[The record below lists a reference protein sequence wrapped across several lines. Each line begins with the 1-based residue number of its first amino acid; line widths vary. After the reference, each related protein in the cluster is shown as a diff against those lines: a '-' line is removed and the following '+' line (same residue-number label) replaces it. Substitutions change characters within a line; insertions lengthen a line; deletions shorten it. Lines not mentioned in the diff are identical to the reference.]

1 MPSPLQVLVRLTAA
15 GLTGGLLLTGLTAL
29 PAAADDRPL
38 PPGRIAKP
46 YTVQRGDTATG
57 LAVRFHAWTAELI
70 SHNHLG
76 GSATLRV
83 GQRIEIPVVRAAARR
98 DRSRP
103 QHRTHRRPTHHKKH
117 HQTRHKTRHKSHHE
131 KQHRAARPR
140 RTAHP
145 GRAHVRRVIVDTA
158 RRHGVP
164 PKLALAVSWQESGWQ
179 MHRTSSAHAIG
190 AMQVLPATG
199 VWMSMY
205 AGRSLKLRHTRDN
218 VLAGVLLLGVLDDQ
232 TRSRRHQVAA
242 YYQGLG
248 ALREHGLYKATKRYV
263 RNVRAIHQR
272 LQRGLPPA

>member
-1 MPSPLQVLVRLTAA
+1 MSSPLQVLARLTAA
-15 GLTGGLLLTGLTAL
+15 GVTGGLLLTGLTAL
-29 PAAADDRPL
+29 PATADDRPL
-38 PPGRIAKP
+38 PAGRIAKS
-46 YTVQRGDTATG
+46 YTVKPGDTATG

-76 GSATLRV
+76 GAATLRV
-83 GQRIEIPVVRAAARR
+83 GQRIEIPVVRAAARK

-103 QHRTHRRPTHHKKH
+103 HRHTHRRPT
-117 HQTRHKTRHKSHHE
+117 TRHRTHQEKERHHAV
-131 KQHRAARPR
+131 RTPPR

-164 PKLALAVSWQESGWQ
+164 PSLALAVSWQESGWQ
-179 MHRTSSAHAIG
+179 MHRDSSANAIG

-199 VWMSMY
+199 TWMSMY
-205 AGRSLKLRHTRDN
+205 AGRRLKLRHTRDN

-248 ALREHGLYKATKRYV
+248 ALREHGLYRETKRYV
-263 RNVRAIHQR
+263 RNVRAIRER
-272 LQRGLPPA
+272 LQRGLPPG